1 MLQELMM
8 RHPEDKIGTSIEE
21 EITLFPYGYPDEMD
35 FIDNFSGTSV
45 EERTITKEKLYMRF
59 NNIRRKN
66 PPMLPISDNSLRT
79 KTISDVLING
89 NKIKLL
95 EPIQLN
101 VEFVNQRYILYNED
115 LKLSAISNYLEM
127 AVSEIKEEFS
137 FLWDNYVKC
146 PEEELTEGGKRLRNK
161 LMRIANEL

>member
-1 MLQELMM
+1 MSQELMM
-8 RHPEDKIGTSIEE
+8 RRSEYKIGTRVEE
-21 EITLFPYGYPDEMD
+21 EITFFPYGYPDEMD
-35 FIDNFSGTSV
+35 FVGNFSGTSV
-45 EERTITKEKLYMRF
+45 EERIITKEKLCTHF

-66 PPMLPISDNSLRT
+66 QPILSISDNSLRT
-79 KTISDVLING
+79 KTIRDVFING

-127 AVSEIKEEFS
+127 AVNEIKEEFS
-137 FLWDNYVKC
+137 FLWNNYVKC
-146 PEEELTEGGKRLRNK
+146 PEEELTESGKRLRNK

>member
-1 MLQELMM
+1 MSQELTM
-8 RHPEDKIGTSIEE
+8 RHPGYKIGTRIEE
-21 EITLFPYGYPDEMD
+21 EITLFPYGYPDETD
-35 FIDNFSGTSV
+35 FVGNFSGTSV
-45 EERTITKEKLYMRF
+45 EEVIITKEKLYIYF

-66 PPMLPISDNSLRT
+66 PPILSISDNSLRT
-79 KTISDVLING
+79 KTIRDVLING

-127 AVSEIKEEFS
+127 AIGEIKEEFS
-137 FLWDNYVKC
+137 FLWSNYVKC
-146 PEEELTEGGKRLRNK
+146 PEEGLTEGGKKLRNK
-161 LMRIANEL
+161 LMRMVNEL